1 MTIKMAKHPIT
12 MTIMRMT
19 STPGTV
25 RLCCCCYCYNFFFVF
40 ICFVCFFFSVH
51 FKFLLNSFWTNHGI
65 KFEGFE
71 SKLVCQFLYL
81 FFVCLFANSD
91 MSIPEDID
99 EQLSSLNGYFT
110 SDRTVSQASGEDLDF
125 AEDILNF
132 WRDASENVYICSHAW
147 RQNCPN
153 RWSGSDLRPLSVV
166 KRGLYKNL
174 TLATLYP
181 LKSSSIRN
189 HIRKHPCENFLRSN
203 SVTSVKSCCFH
214 VCFIHNFVIYT
225 IFFVNIWYLCIP
237 SCRNVTANSMV
248 TENIF
253 LAMN

>member
-25 RLCCCCYCYNFFFVF
+25 RLCCCCYRYNFFFVF
-40 ICFVCFFFSVH
+40 ICFVCFFSQFI
-51 FKFLLNSFWTNHGI
+51 LNSFLIPIEQITASNLR
-65 KFEGFE
+65 GFK

-81 FFVCLFANSD
+81 FFVCLFVNSD

-110 SDRTVSQASGEDLDF
+110 SDRTVSQASGEDLNF

-153 RWSGSDLRPLSVV
+153 RWSGSDLRPLSVD

-189 HIRKHPCENFLRSN
+189 HIRKHPWQNFLRSN

-214 VCFIHNFVIYT
+214 VFHSQLCNIYNFFCKY
-225 IFFVNIWYLCIP
+225 
-237 SCRNVTANSMV
+237 MV
-248 TENIF
+248 PMYSI
-253 LAMN
+253 M

>member
-25 RLCCCCYCYNFFFVF
+25 RLCCCCYRYNFFFVF
-40 ICFVCFFFSVH
+40 ICFVCFFFQCI
-51 FKFLLNSFWTNHGI
+51 LNSFLIPIEQITASNLR
-65 KFEGFE
+65 GFK

-81 FFVCLFANSD
+81 FFVWLFANSD

-214 VCFIHNFVIYT
+214 VFHSQLCNIYNFFCKY
-225 IFFVNIWYLCIP
+225 
-237 SCRNVTANSMV
+237 MV
-248 TENIF
+248 PMYSI
-253 LAMN
+253 M

>member
-51 FKFLLNSFWTNHGI
+51 FKFLLNSCWTNHGI

-214 VCFIHNFVIYT
+214 VFHSQLCNIYNFFCKY
-225 IFFVNIWYLCIP
+225 
-237 SCRNVTANSMV
+237 MV
-248 TENIF
+248 PMYSI
-253 LAMN
+253 M

>member
-1 MTIKMAKHPIT
+1 MLLLLSLQFLFRFH
-12 MTIMRMT
+12 
-19 STPGTV
+19 
-25 RLCCCCYCYNFFFVF
+25 LFCLLFFQF
-40 ICFVCFFFSVH
+40 I
-51 FKFLLNSFWTNHGI
+51 LNSFLIPIEQITASNLR
-65 KFEGFE
+65 GFK

-189 HIRKHPCENFLRSN
+189 HIRKHPCKNFLRSN

>member
-1 MTIKMAKHPIT
+1 MLLLLLLQFLFRFH
-12 MTIMRMT
+12 
-19 STPGTV
+19 
-25 RLCCCCYCYNFFFVF
+25 LFCLL
-40 ICFVCFFFSVH
+40 FFSVH
-51 FKFLLNSFWTNHGI
+51 FKFLLNSCRTNNGI
-65 KFEGFE
+65 KFEGFK
-71 SKLVCQFLYL
+71 SKLVCQFLCL

-189 HIRKHPCENFLRSN
+189 YIRKHPCENFLRSN

-214 VCFIHNFVIYT
+214 VFHSQLCNIYNF
-225 IFFVNIWYLCIP
+225 
-237 SCRNVTANSMV
+237 
-248 TENIF
+248 F
-253 LAMN
+253 L

>member
-51 FKFLLNSFWTNHGI
+51 FKFLLNSCWTNHGI

-214 VCFIHNFVIYT
+214 VFHSQLCNIY
-225 IFFVNIWYLCIP
+225 
-237 SCRNVTANSMV
+237 NS
-248 TENIF
+248 F
-253 LAMN
+253 L

>member
-1 MTIKMAKHPIT
+1 MLLLLLLQFLFRFH
-12 MTIMRMT
+12 
-19 STPGTV
+19 
-25 RLCCCCYCYNFFFVF
+25 LFCLL
-40 ICFVCFFFSVH
+40 FFSVN
-51 FKFLLNSFWTNHGI
+51 FKFLLNSCRTNHGI
-65 KFEGFE
+65 KFEGFK
-71 SKLVCQFLYL
+71 SKLVCQFLCL

-214 VCFIHNFVIYT
+214 VFHSQLCNIY
-225 IFFVNIWYLCIP
+225 
-237 SCRNVTANSMV
+237 NS
-248 TENIF
+248 F
-253 LAMN
+253 L

>member
-1 MTIKMAKHPIT
+1 MLLLLLLQFLFRFH
-12 MTIMRMT
+12 
-19 STPGTV
+19 
-25 RLCCCCYCYNFFFVF
+25 LFCLL
-40 ICFVCFFFSVH
+40 FFSVH
-51 FKFLLNSFWTNHGI
+51 FKFLLNSCWTNHGI

-71 SKLVCQFLYL
+71 SKLVCQFLCL

-153 RWSGSDLRPLSVV
+153 RWSGSDIRPLSVV

-189 HIRKHPCENFLRSN
+189 HIRKHPCKNFLRSN

-214 VCFIHNFVIYT
+214 VFHSQLCNIYNF
-225 IFFVNIWYLCIP
+225 
-237 SCRNVTANSMV
+237 
-248 TENIF
+248 F
-253 LAMN
+253 L

>member
-25 RLCCCCYCYNFFFVF
+25 RLCCCCYRYNFFFVF
-40 ICFVCFFFSVH
+40 ICFVCFFSQFI
-51 FKFLLNSFWTNHGI
+51 LNSFLIPIEQITASNLR
-65 KFEGFE
+65 GFK

-174 TLATLYP
+174 TLATLYRWSP
-181 LKSSSIRN
+181 V
-189 HIRKHPCENFLRSN
+189 PY
-203 SVTSVKSCCFH
+203 VTTS
-214 VCFIHNFVIYT
+214 
-225 IFFVNIWYLCIP
+225 
-237 SCRNVTANSMV
+237 
-248 TENIF
+248 ENIRVKTSWEVIQ
-253 LAMN
+253 

>member
-1 MTIKMAKHPIT
+1 MLLLLSLQFLFRFH
-12 MTIMRMT
+12 
-19 STPGTV
+19 
-25 RLCCCCYCYNFFFVF
+25 LFCLL
-40 ICFVCFFFSVH
+40 FFSVH

-65 KFEGFE
+65 KFEGFK
-71 SKLVCQFLYL
+71 SKLVCQFLCL

-214 VCFIHNFVIYT
+214 VFHSQLCNIYNFFCKY
-225 IFFVNIWYLCIP
+225 
-237 SCRNVTANSMV
+237 MV
-248 TENIF
+248 PMYSI
-253 LAMN
+253 M

>member
-1 MTIKMAKHPIT
+1 MLLLLLLQFLFRFH
-12 MTIMRMT
+12 
-19 STPGTV
+19 
-25 RLCCCCYCYNFFFVF
+25 LFCLL
-40 ICFVCFFFSVH
+40 FFSVN
-51 FKFLLNSFWTNHGI
+51 FKFLLNSCRTNHGI

-214 VCFIHNFVIYT
+214 VFHSQLCNIYNFFCKY
-225 IFFVNIWYLCIP
+225 
-237 SCRNVTANSMV
+237 MV
-248 TENIF
+248 PMYSI
-253 LAMN
+253 M

>member
-1 MTIKMAKHPIT
+1 
-12 MTIMRMT
+12 
-19 STPGTV
+19 
-25 RLCCCCYCYNFFFVF
+25 
-40 ICFVCFFFSVH
+40 
-51 FKFLLNSFWTNHGI
+51 
-65 KFEGFE
+65 
-71 SKLVCQFLYL
+71 
-81 FFVCLFANSD
+81 

-132 WRDASENVYICSHAW
+132 WRDANENVYICSHAW

-214 VCFIHNFVIYT
+214 VFHSQLCNIY
-225 IFFVNIWYLCIP
+225 
-237 SCRNVTANSMV
+237 NS
-248 TENIF
+248 F
-253 LAMN
+253 L

>member
-25 RLCCCCYCYNFFFVF
+25 RLCCCCYRYNFFFVF
-40 ICFVCFFFSVH
+40 ICFVCFFSQFI
-51 FKFLLNSFWTNHGI
+51 LNSFLIPIEQITASNLRGV
-65 KFEGFE
+65 K

-81 FFVCLFANSD
+81 FFVCLFVNSD

-153 RWSGSDLRPLSVV
+153 RWSGSDLRPLSVD

-189 HIRKHPCENFLRSN
+189 HIRKHPCKNFLRSN
-203 SVTSVKSCCFH
+203 SVTSVKSCCFY